1 MARLAMTVL
10 NFPLNL
16 EWFKKKNKKK
26 QSESFCVQFPLQPHE
41 GKRKKQKH
49 KGTIYLSY
57 CAWNEKPNTVVLPE
71 DASAPRKEIRAPLW
85 NFTKRCW
92 QFYLFK
98 KKTTYYYFV
107 FVNTAVLRFIGVAR
121 IKEMNYMASGCL
133 LWAAPNNMKM
143 RTVFTRIPVPDF
155 SSPPRRAHARPRV
168 SAHFCGLCA
177 RQQNK
182 RQGRPVLSLCTG
194 TEIWKKKKEKKIC
207 RLSECCLNGP

>member
-1 MARLAMTVL
+1 MTVL

-16 EWFKKKNKKK
+16 EWFKKKNQKK

-98 KKTTYYYFV
+98 KKKNNLLLFCVCQHCGVEIYWCSQNQREELHGIRLPPLGRSEQYENADGFYADPRPGF
-107 FVNTAVLRFIGVAR
+107 FITSPAR
-121 IKEMNYMASGCL
+121 S
-133 LWAAPNNMKM
+133 
-143 RTVFTRIPVPDF
+143 RTFPACT
-155 SSPPRRAHARPRV
+155 S
-168 SAHFCGLCA
+168 FCGLCA

-194 TEIWKKKKEKKIC
+194 TEIWKKKKC